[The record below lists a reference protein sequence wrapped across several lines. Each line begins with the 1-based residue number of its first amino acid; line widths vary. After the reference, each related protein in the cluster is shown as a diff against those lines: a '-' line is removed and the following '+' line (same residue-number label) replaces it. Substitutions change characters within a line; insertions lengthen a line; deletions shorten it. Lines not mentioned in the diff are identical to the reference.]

1 MSAHKYTEREL
12 KFTAVIYAS
21 RSEIVEYIRKNGKL
35 PARVPLG
42 GFPTAMNLFAV
53 KWGTQVELS
62 EEARLVYD
70 AILKDRH
77 LPAGGVIL
85 FPDSLPI
92 YSVDPDQAIEVRPDP
107 RSPDGDSIPGCS
119 FPFQRPQAISRGC
132 WKGDQIVVCLSQV
145 LDRPFHEGFTGRVK
159 RMLVP
164 YLLPSSRVKI
174 GLSAVTCPPC
184 ASTSCLTMAKP
195 RPEPPLVRE
204 RDFSAR

>member
-1 MSAHKYTEREL
+1 MSTHKYTEREL

-92 YSVDPDQAIEVRPDP
+92 YSWNLIKPLRFVQNREARIGTR
-107 RSPDGDSIPGCS
+107 
-119 FPFQRPQAISRGC
+119 SRGAAF
-132 WKGDQIVVCLSQV
+132 LSNAHRQFPGGV
-145 LDRPFHEGFTGRVK
+145 GREIK
-159 RMLVP
+159 L
-164 YLLPSSRVKI
+164 
-174 GLSAVTCPPC
+174 
-184 ASTSCLTMAKP
+184 
-195 RPEPPLVRE
+195 
-204 RDFSAR
+204 